1 MKVTGYEQT
10 EKGILVFTENGQI
23 FLQGCGEKIIRC
35 VFTKKD
41 RILDESPL
49 DIRRPPDTPLK
60 VCQEGDMLKITAPY
74 MSLEI
79 CRNTGQITY
88 KKPDGTLLL
97 KQIGQELVDTPVEVY
112 STGGEKPVIERVKT
126 VDGERSFVKNLVPH
140 TDHMAYRGKLYFSW
154 QDGEQIHGLG
164 QGEEGIYDYRGNVQY
179 LYQHNMRIPIPFLV
193 SDRGYG
199 ILADCG
205 SLMTFG
211 DDARG
216 SYLFLDTVEQ
226 MDHYFIAGDTLDE
239 IVSGFRTLTGRAVM
253 LPKWAFGYV
262 QSKEAYKS
270 QQELVEVAAEYRK
283 RGVPLD
289 CIVQDWLTW
298 EDGCWGNKV
307 VDKTRYP
314 DLTAAMEELHNMHVH
329 TMVSVWPN
337 MNGGTEDHR
346 EFEEAGY
353 LLHDLSTYDAFREE
367 ARKMYWRQ
375 AERDL
380 FSGGFDAWWCD
391 STEPFSGADWN
402 GGELREPWE
411 RYALVGG
418 EHKKFLGPERAN
430 LYAVAHAQGIYEN
443 QRKAAPDKR
452 VLNLTRSG
460 YASSQRYGT
469 VLWSGDTCA
478 TWKNFKKQITEGLN
492 FCMSGMP
499 YWTLD
504 IGAFFTVKDKWQNRG
519 CNCNTDS
526 APKWFWKGDYEEG
539 VSDLG
544 YRELYVRWFQY
555 GVFLPMFRS
564 HGTDTPREIWNFGK
578 PGEMFYDALQDAVC
592 LRYRLMPYIYSLAG
606 KVYWEDYTMLR
617 SLLFDF
623 PEDKTAAGMD
633 SQFMFGS
640 SLLVCPVTEPM
651 YYEKESRPL
660 DREKTWKCYLPEGP
674 GWYDLQ
680 DGTYYE
686 GGQWVQRK
694 TELSSIPVFVKAGSI
709 LPMEQGLT
717 YAQEEKDSA
726 VEFHIYPG
734 CDARFT
740 LYEDAGD
747 GYEYEQGRCNRISLV
762 WKDRERVLEIGDAA
776 YDFPQSIKHRK
787 CMAVCSGKTK
797 EFIYKGES
805 VKVCL

>member
-1 MKVTGYEQT
+1 MKITSYEKT
-10 EKGILVFTENGQI
+10 DDGVVIFTEDGRFFI
-23 FLQGCGEKIIRC
+23 QGCGPKILRC
-35 VFTKKD
+35 VYTKKD
-41 RILDESPL
+41 RILQESAL
-49 DIRRPPDTPLK
+49 TIRRPSCPPLK
-60 VCQEGDMLKITAPY
+60 VSGEGDGLRIRAQKA
-74 MSLEI
+74 SLEI
-79 CRNTGQITY
+79 CKKTGQFTFR
-88 KKPDGTLLL
+88 KPDGTLLL
-97 KQIGQELVDTPVEVY
+97 ELSGQELSDTPVEVY
-112 STGGEKPVIERVKT
+112 STGKEKPVIERVKT
-126 VDGERSFVKNLVPH
+126 VDGERSFVKNLAPR
-140 TDHMAYRGKLYFSW
+140 TDHMAYRAKLYFSW
-154 QDGEQIHGLG
+154 QDEEQIHGLG

-226 MDHYFIAGDTLDE
+226 LDYYFIAGDTLDE
-239 IVSGFRTLTGRAVM
+239 IVSGFRTLTGKAVM

-270 QQELVEVAAEYRK
+270 QQELVDVAKEYRK
-283 RGVPLD
+283 RKVPLD

-314 DLTAAMEELHNMHVH
+314 DLPQAMEELHRMHVH

-337 MNGGTEDHR
+337 MNGGTENHK

-353 LLHDLSTYDAFREE
+353 LLHDLSTYDAFQEE
-367 ARKMYWRQ
+367 ARKMYWKQ
-375 AERDL
+375 AEKDL
-380 FSGGFDAWWCD
+380 FFGGFDSWWCD

-402 GGELREPWE
+402 GGEFREPWE

-418 EHKKFLGPERAN
+418 EHKKFLGPLKAN
-430 LYAVAHAQGIYEN
+430 LYAAAHAKGIYEN
-443 QRKAAPDKR
+443 QRMAAPDKR

-478 TWKNFKKQITEGLN
+478 TWKNFKIQITEGLN

-504 IGAFFTVKDKWQNRG
+504 IGGFFTVREKWQNRG
-519 CNCNTDS
+519 CSCNTDP

-539 VSDLG
+539 VRDLG

-555 GVFLPMFRS
+555 GAFLPMFRS
-564 HGTDTPREIWNFGK
+564 HGTDTPREIWNFGE
-578 PGEMFYDALQDAVC
+578 PGEMFYDALLSALH

-606 KVYWEDYTMLR
+606 MVYWEDYTMLR

-623 PEDKTAAGMD
+623 SQDKTAGRVD
-633 SQFMFGS
+633 REFMFGS
-640 SLLVCPVTEPM
+640 SLLICPVTEPM

-660 DREKTWKCYLPEGP
+660 NREKTWKCYLPKGA
-674 GWYDLQ
+674 GWYGLQ
-680 DGTYYE
+680 DGNYYE
-686 GGQWVQRK
+686 GGQWIEAK
-694 TELSSIPVFVKAGSI
+694 ADISSIPVFVKAGSI
-709 LPMEQGLT
+709 LPMERGLT
-717 YAQEEKDSA
+717 YAQEEVDSA
-726 VEFHIYPG
+726 LEFHIYPG
-734 CDARFT
+734 RDVCFT

-747 GYEYEQGRCNRISLV
+747 GYDYEQGRCNRISLK
-762 WKDRERVLEIGDAA
+762 WTDGERLLEIGAA
-776 YDFPQSIKHRK
+776 QYDFLQSIKHRK
-787 CMAVCSGKTK
+787 CVAVCSGIRK
-797 EFIYKGES
+797 EFIYKGEPM
-805 VKVCL
+805 KVSL